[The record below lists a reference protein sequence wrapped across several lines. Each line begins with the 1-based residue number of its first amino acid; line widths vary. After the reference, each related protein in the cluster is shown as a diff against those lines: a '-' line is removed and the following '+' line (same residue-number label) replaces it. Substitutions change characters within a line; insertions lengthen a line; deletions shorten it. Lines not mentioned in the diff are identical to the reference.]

1 MAFFTRHSDDQHSQ
15 VVAERDAALDLLK
28 AETDKTNNLKEE
40 NDLLLAQLHQVQE
53 ELEGFF
59 LKHKAESDKRVAL
72 EKQVADLQAKLK
84 SESDAK
90 NAEAAKS
97 KHLQEENDLL
107 LAQLH
112 QVQEELERYY
122 LMNKDLESSVSG
134 VTVSLRNAR
143 YLLMNSNLPA
153 ARGTQKRLPRL

>member
-40 NDLLLAQLHQVQE
+40 NDLLLAQLRQAQE
-53 ELEGFF
+53 ELKGFF
-59 LKHKAESDKRVAL
+59 LKHKAESKD
-72 EKQVADLQAKLK
+72 
-84 SESDAK
+84 
-90 NAEAAKS
+90 
-97 KHLQEENDLL
+97 LQEENDLL

-122 LMNKDLESSVSG
+122 LMNKDLGSSVSD

-153 ARGTQKRLPRL
+153 ARGKQKLLPRL

>member
-1 MAFFTRHSDDQHSQ
+1 MAFFTRHSDDQYSQ

-28 AETDKTNNLKEE
+28 AETESK
-40 NDLLLAQLHQVQE
+40 LAETVRFQAEAAKV
-53 ELEGFF
+53 
-59 LKHKAESDKRVAL
+59 KAESDKRVAL

-84 SESDAK
+84 SETDAK

>member
-28 AETDKTNNLKEE
+28 AETESK
-40 NDLLLAQLHQVQE
+40 LAETVRFQAEAAKV
-53 ELEGFF
+53 
-59 LKHKAESDKRVAL
+59 KAESDKRVAL

-84 SESDAK
+84 SETDAK

>member
-1 MAFFTRHSDDQHSQ
+1 MAFFTRHSDDQYSQ
-15 VVAERDAALDLLK
+15 VVAERDTALDLLK

-40 NDLLLAQLHQVQE
+40 NDLLLAQLRQAQE
-53 ELEGFF
+53 ELESFF
-59 LKHKAESDKRVAL
+59 LKHNAESKD
-72 EKQVADLQAKLK
+72 
-84 SESDAK
+84 
-90 NAEAAKS
+90 
-97 KHLQEENDLL
+97 LQEENDLL

-122 LMNKDLESSVSG
+122 LMNKDLESSVSA

-153 ARGTQKRLPRL
+153 ARGKQKLLPRL